1 MLYGCAHFMKDG
13 MKTKVRTT
21 IGLRLLFFPDAAAK
35 MFPQRKSGG
44 SGPPPLPPTPY
55 LTFPLPPETDL
66 GESWRG
72 GGEIEGGGDG
82 GGSVARY
89 GKIGRGGKE
98 NESGRAVR
106 RTCRTFPLP
115 LLLRST
121 FVAGG
126 GGGGEGKRSL
136 TSTPLV
142 CMSSAR
148 VVPQFCAYVV
158 HSRTQRGAWWLFL
171 APCYLHTSWRSPP
184 SPSLSRRGRQSTSSS
199 LASWLPLLFKQRKSK
214 QARGGGFQCRAF
226 PASFS
231 PLPLIPLP
239 PIAGKSGRGGGA
251 RRRLGG

>member
-1 MLYGCAHFMKDG
+1 MKDG

-72 GGEIEGGGDG
+72 GGEIEGGGGG

-136 TSTPLV
+136 TTTPLV

-158 HSRTQRGAWWLFL
+158 HSSTQEELGGSSWPPVIYTPAGARPL
-171 APCYLHTSWRSPP
+171 PPP
-184 SPSLSRRGRQSTSSS
+184 SAAEAVSPRLLLLWLAGSLCYSNNGK
-199 LASWLPLLFKQRKSK
+199 ASK
-214 QARGGGFQCRAF
+214 QGGGGVQCRAF

-239 PIAGKSGRGGGA
+239 PIAGKSERGGA
-251 RRRLGG
+251 RRRRGG